1 MKFNLEVTI
10 DEVKEEYPHGTIIYE
25 KILLSCYR
33 GTGDTLIKQGG
44 DEVLL
49 SLEQGEMLYKH
60 LKSVFGEE
68 NEVWIW

>member
-10 DEVKEEYPHGTIIYE
+10 DEVVEQLTHG
-25 KILLSCYR
+25 ILTYDEVFLSCDR
-33 GTGDTLIKQGG
+33 ATGDTLIKQGG

-68 NEVWIW
+68 NEI